1 MSKKTGIP
9 HRRHSIKT
17 MRAGS
22 GYQARAFRGPKAVG
36 DTFTGATLDCAVL
49 AVKGFLDQQAAQLR
63 AKRGPSGFPC
73 ADEIRAALPQ
83 VPMNKAQE
91 AMLLAH
97 LNAPDHILTA
107 TELAQAAGYDDYAVA
122 NRQYGQLA
130 HDLAQELDWTPEETT
145 NGITTW
151 TFTLAD
157 DADKQAR
164 TDGIEVLG
172 QWRWQLRPEVAEA
185 LS

>member
-9 HRRHSIKT
+9 YRHHSIKT
-17 MRAGS
+17 MRTAS
-22 GYQARAFRGPKAVG
+22 GHQARAFRGPKAVG
-36 DTFTGATLDCAVL
+36 DTFTGATQDAAVL
-49 AVKGFLDQQAAQLR
+49 AVKEFLDQQAAELR
-63 AKRGPSGFPC
+63 SKRGPSGFPC

-97 LNAPDHILTA
+97 LKAPQQILTA
-107 TELAQAAGYDDYAVA
+107 TELAQAAGYDDYMVA

-130 HDLAQELDWTPEETT
+130 HDLAYEMDWTPEETT

-164 TDGIEVLG
+164 KDGEEVNA
-172 QWRWQLRPEVAEA
+172 QWRWQLRPEVIDA